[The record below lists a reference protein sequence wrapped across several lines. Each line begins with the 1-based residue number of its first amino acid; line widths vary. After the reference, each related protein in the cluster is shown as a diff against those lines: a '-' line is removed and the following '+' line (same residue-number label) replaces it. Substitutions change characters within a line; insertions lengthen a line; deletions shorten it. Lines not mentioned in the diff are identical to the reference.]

1 MGNQKFQ
8 KQFSHEK
15 CFLQNNLEK
24 NRKFYD
30 FILVDTNSVE
40 ISHIQNK
47 TSIDI
52 CYSKWKIC
60 KIIFQKLWGQTPD
73 THKMFSQNF
82 KLKSY
87 DYYDYIGAWYYTFFF
102 CPFDHSWFFH
112 WGNEMKN
119 QNDFPNRFQ
128 EWWLFFWHH

>member
-8 KQFSHEK
+8 KQFPHEK

-52 CYSKWKIC
+52 CYSK
-60 KIIFQKLWGQTPD
+60 
-73 THKMFSQNF
+73 
-82 KLKSY
+82 
-87 DYYDYIGAWYYTFFF
+87 
-102 CPFDHSWFFH
+102 
-112 WGNEMKN
+112 
-119 QNDFPNRFQ
+119 
-128 EWWLFFWHH
+128 